1 MATIQQSATHNAE
14 KQTTISSHVL
24 DTQNGKPASG
34 LRLKLHIKDAQGKW
48 QLLASGVTSADGR
61 VTSKDFGVTLPGVGR
76 YRMTF
81 YTAEYFDQKQI
92 QHFLYPKVPIVF
104 ELKQSDLAQ
113 HYHIPL
119 ILSPYGFS
127 TYRGS

>member
-1 MATIQQSATHNAE
+1 
-14 KQTTISSHVL
+14 
-24 DTQNGKPASG
+24 
-34 LRLKLHIKDAQGKW
+34 
-48 QLLASGVTSADGR
+48 
-61 VTSKDFGVTLPGVGR
+61 
-76 YRMTF
+76 MTF

>member
-1 MATIQQSATHNAE
+1 M
-14 KQTTISSHVL
+14 
-24 DTQNGKPASG
+24 
-34 LRLKLHIKDAQGKW
+34 
-48 QLLASGVTSADGR
+48 TSADGR
-61 VTSKDFGVTLPGVGR
+61 VTSADFGLTLPGVGR

-81 YTAEYFDQKQI
+81 YTAEYFDRQQI